1 MILKEE
7 IARKEDVIGKQSKA
21 TLIVNS
27 LLRDGQASV
36 DADGNLTLLNQGPSN
51 YIGNMEME

>member
-7 IARKEDVIGKQSKA
+7 IARKEVVIGKQSKA
-21 TLIVNS
+21 TLIVNN
-27 LLRDGQASV
+27 LLRDRQASV
-36 DADGNLTLLNQGPSN
+36 DADGNLSLLNQGPSN

>member
-7 IARKEDVIGKQSKA
+7 IARNEDVIGKQFKA

-36 DADGNLTLLNQGPSN
+36 DADGNLSLLNQGPSN